1 MIGAARVTNL
11 GPCQGEDIW
20 RCRKEVVIK
29 SIKDCWQSYREH
41 AFGFDEYKPISKTG
55 KQWSSTGKSLGYMI
69 ADSLD
74 TLFLANLQKEYQEGR
89 DWIVKNLDY
98 NIDDNVNVFETTI
111 RVIGGLLGAY
121 TLQPDP
127 ELLKAARM
135 VGDRLLPA
143 FNTTTGLPTFWINLV
158 KGRNRDDPTTWAS
171 SPAASGTLQMEFRE
185 LSRLTGDPKYW
196 QAAKTADEALER
208 MESWD
213 GLLPL
218 SFSSTEKSDG
228 DGTYGFGA
236 SGDSY
241 YEYLLKRWLQTS
253 KTEPKLRA
261 RYDASIVGARRH
273 LLGVSKTTNQTYLGM
288 ASRTY
293 FTPEMEHLACTF
305 GGVLALGAT
314 TDAGNKARAD
324 NDMALGAELTTT
336 CMGMHRTV
344 SGLSP
349 EAVTFATSSAH
360 DTTTRQSVTNKQ
372 NPAGWLGGP
381 DMQPIPE
388 KVYNILRPETVESL
402 FVLWRITKNGEY
414 RKQAW
419 QVFTAMRKNS
429 SVGGNTC
436 LVSVEDVLKM
446 PTQKQDAS
454 ETFFMAETLKYL
466 LLIFGDNSVLPLDR
480 YVFNTEA
487 HPLPIYNP

>member
-1 MIGAARVTNL
+1 MRNIIPKQMLAILFAAFAMSALIDT
-11 GPCQGEDIW
+11 W
-20 RCRKEVVIK
+20 RCRKEEVIK

-41 AFGFDEYKPISKTG
+41 AFGVDEYKPISKTG

-158 KGRNRDDPTTWAS
+158 KGQTETIQLHGKLT
-171 SPAASGTLQMEFRE
+171 AASGTLQMEFRE

-261 RYDASIVGARRH
+261 RYDASIIGARRH

-293 FTPEMEHLACTF
+293 FTPEMEHLACAF
-305 GGVLALGAT
+305 GGVLAL
-314 TDAGNKARAD
+314 ARAD

-349 EAVTFATSSAH
+349 ETVTFATSSAH
-360 DTTTRQSVTNKQ
+360 DTTTRQSVTINRIQLVAK
-372 NPAGWLGGP
+372 
-381 DMQPIPE
+381 PE

-436 LVSVEDVLKM
+436 LVSVEDVLKV